1 MRSFLVIGLAVLL
14 WGCSSNPRLDIEVPQ
29 NFDLSGQWLLNPTL
43 SDRPPNTR
51 RLMDSAERDAI
62 RRGPSRRPP
71 RGSSLAFI
79 THDFPVLNAQSMVI
93 EQNRD
98 SMGVRF
104 DRGEYR
110 DVSWGERKRG
120 LWEVSAGW
128 YKGDLVILS
137 ESNDAKAQETISLSD
152 NGQTMV
158 VFVVVKSEGEDFIS
172 TRTFERVPSG
182 R

>member
-1 MRSFLVIGLAVLL
+1 MRRSVVVGLVVLFY
-14 WGCSSNPRLDIEVPQ
+14 GCSSAPALDVQVPQ
-29 NFDLSGQWLLNPTL
+29 NFDLSGQWLLNPVL

-51 RLMDSAERDAI
+51 RLMDAAERDAI
-62 RRGPSRRPP
+62 KRGPRRRPP
-71 RGSSLAFI
+71 KGSALAFI

-98 SMGVRF
+98 SMGIRY
-104 DRGEYR
+104 DKGDYR

-128 YKGDLVILS
+128 YRGDLVIVS
-137 ESNDAKAQETISLSD
+137 ESSDAKAQETMSLSA
-152 NGQTMV
+152 NRQTMV
-158 VFVVVKSEGEDFIS
+158 VLVEVESDGQDFVA
-172 TRTFERVPSG
+172 TRTFERVPAN

>member
-1 MRSFLVIGLAVLL
+1 MRPVLVVGVMIFI
-14 WGCSSNPRLDIEVPQ
+14 WGCSSAPPLDMVVPQ
-29 NFDLSGQWLLNPTL
+29 NFDLNGQWLLNPVL

-51 RLMDSAERDAI
+51 RLTDSADRS
-62 RRGPSRRPP
+62 RRASRRPP

-79 THDFPVLNAQSMVI
+79 THDFPVLGAQSMVI

-104 DRGEYR
+104 DKGEYR

-128 YKGDLVILS
+128 YEGDLVILS
-137 ESNDAKAQETISLSD
+137 ESNDAKARETISLSA

-158 VFVVVKSEGEDFIS
+158 VFVVVESDGEDFTS